1 LSSKAEP
8 NLLFSLA
15 WAEMRMIF
23 ANLLWHY
30 NLEELLP
37 DSMNWIE
44 KQKIYMLWEKPD
56 LNIRI
61 SKRH

>member
-1 LSSKAEP
+1 MLTI
-8 NLLFSLA
+8 FTSLA
-15 WAEMRMIF
+15 WAEMRMVL

-37 DSMNWIE
+37 DSANWIG
-44 KQKIYMLWEKPD
+44 KQKIYMLWEKQD

-61 SKRH
+61 GQRH